1 MVLLSISA
9 FKFGMICGVGLGAFI
24 GVMSVVTVAVI
35 AADNRHKEETSND

>member
-35 AADNRHKEETSND
+35 ASDKRRDSDIAE